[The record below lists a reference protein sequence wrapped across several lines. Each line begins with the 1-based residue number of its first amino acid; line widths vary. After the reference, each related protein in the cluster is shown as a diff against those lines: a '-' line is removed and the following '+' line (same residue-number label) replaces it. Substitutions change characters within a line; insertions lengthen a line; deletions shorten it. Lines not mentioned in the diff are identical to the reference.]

1 MYRRKLLHAAGVSVG
16 TMLAGCSSDSD
27 GDSDNTVTETPTATP
42 KQVLTDV
49 DTVRIGLLAR
59 MGLPEGAAMQNGAQL
74 AAQHLN
80 ENAAGLNAE
89 VKIQSGDIG
98 DAEKKASLEHQ
109 RLVTQED
116 CDLTIGD
123 PGSGF
128 RTRRTM
134 GSIANSET
142 MHITTAPIFYPAGK
156 LVSRTTDLTGDGGER
171 EYEQYKYHFRAGPLN
186 LVWQARALAE
196 FVETAAPDSGWER
209 VAVLTETSS
218 ELDPYH
224 EQLLSQIESMVD
236 VRITE
241 RVGGVANWSPFYNRI
256 ESEDCDLALVGLL
269 LLGTS
274 AVNQWAEQDR
284 QFELGGLLPGAK
296 RPDFW
301 GETDGNAEYVFT
313 TNAMT
318 PRTGNTEQTQ
328 PFVDRYVDSFDA
340 RPHSSAAITYDAVLL
355 AVAAIRMA
363 AAEEGSTTIPD
374 SETLVSTLAELS
386 FTEGTIAP
394 TLQFTPPDATYAH
407 EPQWTSMAESGFP
420 VIQQWQSAEDG
431 GGAMHAVA
439 PDDSATAAYAFPE
452 WLEE

>member
-1 MYRRKLLHAAGVSVG
+1 MDRSKLLHAAGVSVG
-16 TMLAGCSSDSD
+16 AMLAGCSSESD
-27 GDSDNTVTETPTATP
+27 GNPDNTVTETPTTTP
-42 KQVLTDV
+42 ERVLRDV

-98 DAEKKASLEHQ
+98 DIGKKASSEHQ
-109 RLVTQED
+109 RLVTEED

-123 PGSGF
+123 LGSGF
-128 RTRRTM
+128 KTRRTM

-142 MHITTAPIFYPAGK
+142 MHITTASIFYPAGK
-156 LVSRTTDLTGDGGER
+156 LVSRTTDLTGDGGES
-171 EYEQYKYHFRAGPLN
+171 EYEQHKYHFRAGPLN

-209 VAVLTETSS
+209 VAVLTETVG

-241 RVGGVANWSPFYNRI
+241 RVGGVADWSPFYNSI
-256 ESEDCDLALVGLL
+256 EDKDCDLALVGLL
-269 LLGTS
+269 LFGTS

-284 QFELGGLLPGAK
+284 QFELGGVLPPAK

-301 GETDGNAEYVFT
+301 EETDGNAEYVFT

-318 PRTGNTEQTQ
+318 PRTKNTEQTQ
-328 PFVDRYVDSFDA
+328 PFVDRYVDSFDI

-363 AAEEGSTTIPD
+363 AAEAGRTTIPD
-374 SETLVSTLAELS
+374 SETVVSTLAELS
-386 FTEGTIAP
+386 FTEGTVAP

-407 EPQWTSMAESGFP
+407 EPQWMSMAESDFP
-420 VIQQWQSAEDG
+420 VIQQWQAAEDG

-439 PDDSATAAYAFPE
+439 PADSATAAYAFPE
-452 WLEE
+452 WLEK